1 MADKTSLHRLV
12 EDYLADCRARGLSPK
27 SLHAYGYPLKQVLL
41 PFCERQGIGEP
52 MSLDSRAL
60 NRFTSELLEKGG
72 RRGALSRHSVASYVR
87 SVNLFLR
94 WCRQEG
100 EIGNVQ
106 AQAPKVPRR
115 AVDVLTREEVDRLE
129 EPGRPNATKSSCASW
144 PTRGSGPASSWACR
158 DTT

>member
-27 SLHAYGYPLKQVLL
+27 SLHAYGYPLEQILL
-41 PFCERQGIGEP
+41 PLCERQGIAEP
-52 MSLDSRAL
+52 VSLDSRAL

-87 SVNLFLR
+87 SVNLFLG

-100 EIGNVQ
+100 EIGDVQ
-106 AQAPKVPRR
+106 GSGAEGAQA
-115 AVDVLTREEVDRLE
+115 
-129 EPGRPNATKSSCASW
+129 GRWTS
-144 PTRGSGPASSWACR
+144 
-158 DTT
+158 